1 MVIMVKTVQMNAGV
15 RMELY
20 VISEPDHVTVQLD
33 GWDNS
38 ATQVYKLVL
47 IISLISRLPILF
59 NLHFSIIL

>member
-20 VISEPDHVTVQLD
+20 VISELDHVTVQLD

-47 IISLISRLPILF
+47 IISLVSRLPILL
-59 NLHFSIIL
+59 NLHFSI

>member
-20 VISEPDHVTVQLD
+20 VISELDHVTVQLD

-38 ATQVYKLVL
+38 ATQVYKVVL
-47 IISLISRLPILF
+47 IISLVSRLPILL
-59 NLHFSIIL
+59 NLHFSI